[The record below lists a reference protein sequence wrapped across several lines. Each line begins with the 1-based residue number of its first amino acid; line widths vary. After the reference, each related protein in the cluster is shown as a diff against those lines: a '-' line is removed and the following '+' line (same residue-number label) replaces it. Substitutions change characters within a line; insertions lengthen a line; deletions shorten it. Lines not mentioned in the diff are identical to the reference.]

1 MSTDNPFI
9 ADFQF
14 FKSRFSKKQKEAKV
28 SIRTFADSLTKLA
41 KLLKQKPNPSDDIER
56 SPGLSRKMLAR
67 DIIE

>member
-28 SIRTFADSLTKLA
+28 SIRAFADSLTKLA
-41 KLLKQKPNPSDDIER
+41 KILKNKPSTSDDIEK
-56 SPGLSRKMLAR
+56 SPSLSRKMLAR
-67 DIIE
+67 AMIE

>member
-28 SIRTFADSLTKLA
+28 AIRAFADSLTKLA
-41 KLLKQKPNPSDDIER
+41 KYLKSKPSSSDDIEK
-56 SPGLSRKMLAR
+56 SPGLGRKMLAR
-67 DIIE
+67 DMIE